1 MQGSALGFGCS
12 AVMGRVGRK
21 ASLASLGAAYDAGI
35 TLYDTARSYGY
46 GESEGLLGE
55 FLRGRRDSVIV
66 STKFGIEAAPTNM
79 LKRAAKPIA
88 RRLIRAL
95 PGVRGAMRSQIAA
108 QFSEG
113 HFSVQSM
120 RESVETSLRQLQT
133 GYVDLL
139 FLHLPPASVLDQ
151 DDLFAALEQLT
162 VQGKVLRV
170 GLAGDV
176 PLAVLALERDLP
188 MLRTVQAPCNLFDL
202 TLADRMAGCAEDV
215 VAIANHPF
223 GGPSRITEGKALL
236 RSMSQATDTPPAL
249 REKLHVVDDATL
261 ADLTLNL
268 ITKGTGIGFVVPS
281 MLKLEHLRTNVAA
294 MEHSRF
300 AAEEL
305 AWVRHRLRAKA

>member
-21 ASLASLGAAYDAGI
+21 ASLAALGAAYDAGI

-66 STKFGIEAAPTNM
+66 STKFGISAAPTNL
-79 LKRAAKPIA
+79 LKRVAKPVA
-88 RRLIRAL
+88 RRLIEAV
-95 PGVRGAMRSQIAA
+95 PAARGILRGQIAA

-113 HFSVQSM
+113 HFSVKAM

-202 TLADRMAGCAEDV
+202 ALADRMAGYAEDV

-223 GGPSRITEGKALL
+223 GGRSRIAEGKALL
-236 RSMSQATDTPPAL
+236 QAMSQATDTPPAL
-249 REKLHVVDDATL
+249 REKLRVVDDATL

-268 ITKGTGIGFVVPS
+268 ITNGTGIGFVVPS